1 MHKADQKMDMG
12 REPRYWHR
20 LKKGVA
26 SWWQAA
32 DEVVRSQAVHTIEAE
47 CEELE
52 YIFALLVQGSF
63 VGLPSPPA
71 QLSLDLLP
79 LMEKDLRLLMERMNT
94 SNQPLSRL
102 FSVFD
107 IS

>member
-1 MHKADQKMDMG
+1 MKSGNTPFPSFWGQV
-12 REPRYWHR
+12 
-20 LKKGVA
+20 KKQVIT
-26 SWWQAA
+26 WWAAA
-32 DEVVRSQAVHTIEAE
+32 DEVARNKAVSAIEAE
-47 CEELE
+47 CEEME

-71 QLSLDLLP
+71 HLSMDLLP
-79 LMEKDLRLLMERMNT
+79 LMEKDLMLLLDRMNT

>member
-1 MHKADQKMDMG
+1 MSGGDKQI
-12 REPRYWHR
+12 PRIWGR
-20 LKKGVA
+20 LKKQA
-26 SWWQAA
+26 HSWWAAA
-32 DEVVRSQAVHTIEAE
+32 DEVARSKAVTSIEAE

-63 VGLPSPPA
+63 VGIPSPPA

-79 LMEKDLRLLMERMNT
+79 LMETDLMLLLERMNT
-94 SNQPLSRL
+94 SNEPLSRL

>member
-1 MHKADQKMDMG
+1 MSGNGTHFWDRMKNQA
-12 REPRYWHR
+12 
-20 LKKGVA
+20 A
-26 SWWQAA
+26 TWWQAA
-32 DEVVRSQAVHTIEAE
+32 DEVARAKAVNSIEAE

-63 VGLPSPPA
+63 VGMPAPPA

-79 LMEKDLRLLMERMNT
+79 LMEKDLMLLLERMNT
-94 SNQPLSRL
+94 SNEPLSRL